1 MITVDKRGPRDKRHY
16 RLRRWVRGTA
26 AKPRLAVFR
35 SLGHI
40 YAQLVDDDSGKTLLA
55 VDSRSK
61 DFLGTHKT
69 GGNVAAAD
77 SRSKEFRAA
86 NPKGGNVAA
95 ANAVGTL
102 LAQRAKAA
110 GLGSVVFDRGGYQFH
125 GRVKALADAARAG
138 GLAF

>member
-1 MITVDKRGPRDKRHY
+1 MITTDKRGPRDKRHY

-26 AKPRLAVFR
+26 ARPRLAVFR
-35 SLGHI
+35 SLNHI
-40 YAQLVDDDSGKTLLA
+40 YAQVVDDDSGRTL
-55 VDSRSK
+55 V
-61 DFLGTHKT
+61 
-69 GGNVAAAD
+69 AAD

-95 ANAVGTL
+95 AKAVGTV

-110 GLGSVVFDRGGYQFH
+110 GLSQVVFDRGGYQYH

-138 GLAF
+138 GLVF